1 MFVLVLP
8 IPVPLFLCPTTYSYV
23 FTPLCGMNTIVE
35 STQGDLTHSSTVM
48 MFILAASAVLFY
60 LARELFPS
68 RISTV
73 GRCDINHRG
82 QSCPPGRPARLLTRL
97 GTSPEA
103 SLICA
108 ETRARHLSIAPPTSV
123 STTAWIVGAFRI
135 GNAAPTIWRADML
148 SFASFRIRILAFGF
162 FCCYAIPPCLI
173 TLFGPTVGR
182 KFWI

>member
-1 MFVLVLP
+1 MLTLCAPCSLVTNYWGRGFFYKEMFVLVLP

-48 MFILAASAVLFY
+48 MFILAASAGTYSVHEVCPRMTDVDYWPSTLFIW
-60 LARELFPS
+60 RGSFFPS
-68 RISTV
+68 RLSTV

-123 STTAWIVGAFRI
+123 STTAW
-135 GNAAPTIWRADML
+135 M
-148 SFASFRIRILAFGF
+148 
-162 FCCYAIPPCLI
+162 
-173 TLFGPTVGR
+173 
-182 KFWI
+182 